1 MSKLYASQL
10 TAVIT
15 HTPEH
20 YHQNCQ
26 ALILEYWEAEVETTK
41 ELREHWIANNVLA
54 SIRVYGES
62 SISAKEAFED
72 LKDKLE
78 YLKVDV
84 ETFNVIGD
92 WVFPNSS

>member
-1 MSKLYASQL
+1 MSKLNASQL

-20 YHQNCQ
+20 FNHNCQ
-26 ALILEYWEAEVETTK
+26 AWFPEYWEAEVENTK
-41 ELREHWIANNVLA
+41 ELLEHWVANNVYTQ
-54 SIRVYGES
+54 IRAYGTS
-62 SISAKEAFED
+62 SLSAKDAFED

-78 YLKVDV
+78 YLNVDV